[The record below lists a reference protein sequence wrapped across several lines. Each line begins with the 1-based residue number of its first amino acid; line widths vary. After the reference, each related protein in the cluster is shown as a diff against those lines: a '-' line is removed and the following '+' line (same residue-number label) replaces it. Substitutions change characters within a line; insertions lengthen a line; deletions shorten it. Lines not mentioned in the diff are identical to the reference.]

1 MVKWLFWWPNSEIWK
16 VSNLELKVSNYG
28 IKRFTFDYKENLY
41 DTKKDFGNRKDL
53 HDRELSTLW
62 CSKET
67 YSQHF
72 LQRFILFRLNLV

>member
-1 MVKWLFWWPNSEIWK
+1 MVKWFFWWPNSEIWK

-53 HDRELSTLW
+53 NDRELSTLW